1 MDACFL
7 NAFFWSRPST
17 RRHNETVQRYQVKFV
32 LSVLMLSS
40 TSAIFAAAPPGAA
53 VSGVVRDNQGVAQMG
68 ALVQILTSDSA
79 AVATAFTDLHGRY
92 VIAHL
97 IPGKYQVRA
106 SAALF
111 APVLRENLLLR
122 GGNKLTVNLTLN
134 GLFETAT
141 WLPAQRRKADE
152 PSDDWRWT
160 LRSAASRPILRMVD
174 DDGNPVLYSSS
185 VKETSRPV
193 DEARASVT
201 GGGGEFGGGGIHN
214 VMTVDRILLDGADVL
229 IRTDIGSVTVP
240 LSGRPSTE
248 LQAGYQRLLGF
259 AGAARTVVSIQSH
272 PEIVGSGGVS
282 GLNVMQTASA
292 QRMSFGDMAD
302 VEVGNALNVVR
313 TAGYVVASRPF
324 LRVAVHPSENWTMGY
339 GMATAQ
345 SLQGFDGLDTIQPVL
360 PVAVLWQGHMQME
373 GGVHQEFYVS
383 RKAGKAVLKVGYY
396 RDALDRV
403 AVAGGGGLTTGDL
416 KSVLQAASMNSGIL
430 ADTKTDSFRFLAA
443 GYKAQGINVA
453 LTAPIVTGLWAA
465 FDYGSGS
472 ALTSGDSD
480 AATLPG
486 LAASLKPHAAQ
497 SATLALKGN
506 LARTGTKVRA
516 AYRWQPSRMVT
527 AIDPYA
533 AFSDQA
539 FLSFYVHQHLK
550 CGDWLPPGL
559 EATIDVTNLLAEGYR
574 PFLSADG
581 HTLYLA
587 QSPRTLQAG
596 LAFTF

>member
-1 MDACFL
+1 MRHFS
-7 NAFFWSRPST
+7 NAFYWSRPST
-17 RRHNETVQRYQVKFV
+17 RRRNETVQRFQVKFV
-32 LSVLMLSS
+32 LTVLMLSS
-40 TSAIFAAAPPGAA
+40 ASVIFAAVPPGAA

-68 ALVQILTSDSA
+68 ALVQVLTADSA

-111 APVLRENLLLR
+111 EPVLRENLLLR

-134 GLFETAT
+134 ALFDTAT

-152 PSDDWRWT
+152 PSDDWKWT

-174 DDGNPVLYSSS
+174 DGGKPILISSS
-185 VKETSRPV
+185 VTEKSRPV
-193 DEARASVT
+193 DEARASMT
-201 GGGGEFGGGGIHN
+201 GGGGEFGDGGIHN
-214 VMTVDRILLDGADVL
+214 VITVDRILLDGTDVL
-229 IRTDIGSVTVP
+229 IRTDVGSVTVP
-240 LSGRPSTE
+240 LAGRPSTE
-248 LQAGYQRLLGF
+248 LQVGYQRMFGF
-259 AGAARTVVSIQSH
+259 AGAARTVISIQSH

-282 GLNVMQTASA
+282 ALNVMQTATA
-292 QRMSFGDMAD
+292 QQMHFGDMAD

-324 LRVAVHPSENWTMGY
+324 LSVAVHPSENWTMGY
-339 GMATAQ
+339 RMATAQ
-345 SLQGFDGLDTIQPVL
+345 SLQSFDGLDTIQPVL
-360 PVAVLWQGHMQME
+360 PVAVMWQGHMQME
-373 GGVHQEFYVS
+373 GGLHQEFFIS
-383 RKAGKAVLKVGYY
+383 RKAGKAVLHVGYY

-403 AVAGGGGLTTGDL
+403 AVAGGGGLSTGDIN
-416 KSVLQAASMNSGIL
+416 SGLQAAGINSGIL

-453 LTAPIVTGLWAA
+453 LSEPITSGLWAA
-465 FDYGSGS
+465 FDYSSGS
-472 ALTSGDSD
+472 ALSSNDSD
-480 AATLPG
+480 AAALPG

-497 SATLALKGN
+497 SATLALKGS
-506 LARTGTKVRA
+506 LVRSGTKVRA

-539 FLSFYVHQHLK
+539 FLSFYVHQQLK

-559 EATIDVTNLLAEGYR
+559 EATVDVTNLLAEGYR

-587 QSPRTLQAG
+587 QAPRTMQAG